1 MPRPTLRLLPT
12 RLLIAACV
20 LLAGALAHA
29 QTPDMSGAP
38 PPIEPAPLAPSP
50 FPAPP
55 TSPAPTAPGGIG
67 DLPVLP
73 QAGELRLAAY
83 HAETGTPILEG
94 LIWRVFAMR
103 GDDPVLVARDDGAT
117 PRLSLPPANYMIH
130 VSYGFA
136 SAMRLVTMQWG
147 DVVER
152 LTISAGGLQ
161 VRGVVGDLPI
171 QANDFTYAVYV
182 PVGDDAEGRLVVAE
196 ARLPDLIRLPEGD
209 YHVVSTYGDANASMR
224 TDVRVRA
231 GEVTTATLN
240 HRAARVTLKL
250 VADEGG
256 EAFAGT
262 AFSVLTPG
270 GDVVREAIGAFPQ
283 VVLAEGDYV
292 LIARH
297 EGRVFTR
304 EFRVESGLD
313 RDIEILAEG

>member
-1 MPRPTLRLLPT
+1 MRPALS
-12 RLLIAACV
+12 RLLIAAAL
-20 LLAGALAHA
+20 LLAGTLAHA
-29 QTPDMSGAP
+29 QAP
-38 PPIEPAPLAPSP
+38 QAPAPLAPFPVAPTP
-50 FPAPP
+50 F
-55 TSPAPTAPGGIG
+55 SPAPTTPAPAAPEGIG

-83 HAETGTPILEG
+83 HAETGAPISEG
-94 LIWRVFAMR
+94 LIWRVFALR
-103 GDDPVLVARDDGAT
+103 GEEPVLVARDEAAT
-117 PRLSLPPANYMIH
+117 PRLSLPPANYMVH

-196 ARLPDLIRLPEGD
+196 ARLTDLIRLPEGD

-231 GEVTTATLN
+231 GEVTIATLN

>member
-1 MPRPTLRLLPT
+1 MRSSLS
-12 RLLIAACV
+12 RLLIAACL
-20 LLAGALAHA
+20 LLAGAPAHA
-29 QTPDMSGAP
+29 QAP
-38 PPIEPAPLAPSP
+38 QAPFPLAPSP
-50 FPAPP
+50 FAP
-55 TSPAPTAPGGIG
+55 SPFAPDPSTPVPSAPEGIG

-83 HAETGTPILEG
+83 HAESGAPIVDG
-94 LIWRVFAMR
+94 LIWRVFALR
-103 GDDPVLVARDDGAT
+103 GDDPVLVARDEAAT

-161 VRGVVGDLPI
+161 VRGVVGDFPI
-171 QANDFTYAVYV
+171 AANDFTYAVYV
-182 PVGDDAEGRLVVAE
+182 PIGDDAEGRLVVAE
-196 ARLPDLIRLPEGD
+196 ARPSDLIRLPEGD

-231 GEVTTATLN
+231 GEVTIATLN

-304 EFRVESGLD
+304 EFRVESGFD